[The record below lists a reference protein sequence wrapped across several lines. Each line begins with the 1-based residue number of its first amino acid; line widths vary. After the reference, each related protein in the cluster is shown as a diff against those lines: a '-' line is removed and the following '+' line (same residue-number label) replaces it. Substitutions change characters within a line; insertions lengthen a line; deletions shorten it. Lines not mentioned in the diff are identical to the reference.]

1 MEPFIDNSYHIIYLS
16 SSFSFST
23 VVYKTSPQTRK
34 LTTELPGSYLKEWG
48 MIRNNKLASRNL
60 PQRMRP
66 SPKFEACKAVVLVIV
81 TQVQPFLHGSN
92 STKMRIKESTIMIR
106 SSLLLSQSD
115 TLIRTWWISF
125 LLYFILCYHVM
136 FALKLEKFRLQNL
149 RILTLL
155 LLLRNSLSFFLFFL
169 LFMCSNS

>member
-1 MEPFIDNSYHIIYLS
+1 MITKHTLPLIKHLVWMMFSLWLS
-16 SSFSFST
+16 STGFNW
-23 VVYKTSPQTRK
+23 P
-34 LTTELPGSYLKEWG
+34 
-48 MIRNNKLASRNL
+48 
-60 PQRMRP
+60 
-66 SPKFEACKAVVLVIV
+66 PKFEACKAVVLVIV

>member
-48 MIRNNKLASRNL
+48 MITNNNLASRNL
-60 PQRMRP
+60 PPRMRP
-66 SPKFEACKAVVLVIV
+66 PKFEACKAVVLVIV

-115 TLIRTWWISF
+115 TLIRT
-125 LLYFILCYHVM
+125 
-136 FALKLEKFRLQNL
+136 
-149 RILTLL
+149 
-155 LLLRNSLSFFLFFL
+155 
-169 LFMCSNS
+169 